1 MVSVR
6 KAIEG
11 DLLRVVELS
20 ELWASEC
27 ITYGLGAN
35 TEEILRNYIGDY
47 FWIAEADSIVVG
59 YTTGTVRES
68 DGMAVIDK
76 GERYLEVDEVYVHPD
91 FRNEN
96 IGHLMVDKLLQT
108 AESNGIKRS
117 IVYSASKQW
126 QKIVGFYEKHGFK
139 MWFVQMYR

>member
-1 MVSVR
+1 MVNVR
-6 KAIEG
+6 KANEG
-11 DLLRVVELS
+11 DLLKAVELS
-20 ELWASEC
+20 ELWVSEC

-47 FWIAEADSIVVG
+47 FWVAEVDSVVVG
-59 YTTGTVRES
+59 YITGTVNES
-68 DGMAVIDK
+68 DGLAVIEK
-76 GERYLEVDEVYVHPD
+76 GERYLEVDEVYVHPN
-91 FRNEN
+91 FRSEN

-108 AESNGIKRS
+108 AEDNGIKRS
-117 IVYSASKQW
+117 VVYSASRQW